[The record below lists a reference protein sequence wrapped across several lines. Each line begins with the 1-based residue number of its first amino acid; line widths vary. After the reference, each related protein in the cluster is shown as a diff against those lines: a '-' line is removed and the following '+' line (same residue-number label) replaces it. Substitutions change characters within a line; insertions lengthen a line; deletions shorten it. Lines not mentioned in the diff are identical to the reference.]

1 MTLKMKV
8 MKTCTLTEG
17 QEREDPLQYDSSLD
31 PPNQRHIS
39 RSKTN
44 LHV

>member
-1 MTLKMKV
+1 MTLKIKV
-8 MKTCTLTEG
+8 MKACALTKG